1 MEKKFTIFEDGI
13 GTVKFFSYPEDSFM
27 SIDYHQKTGTNT
39 FIDGN
44 FIFDDEEE
52 LYKSFDV
59 TDFEGLCNVLK
70 NEIAS
75 IKNKPPEYIWNVLK
89 TKFENKNID
98 INIDESEGFGDDS
111 SFFISNF

>member
-1 MEKKFTIFEDGI
+1 MEKEFTIFEDGI
-13 GTVKFFSYPEDSFM
+13 GNVKFFSYPEDSFM

-44 FIFDDEEE
+44 FSFDDEEE

-59 TDFEGLCNVLK
+59 TDFEGLC
-70 NEIAS
+70 
-75 IKNKPPEYIWNVLK
+75 NVLK

-111 SFFISNF
+111 NFFISNF